1 MDGDVV
7 SLDPLDGKQAVGHG
21 GESHVSVCA
30 GGVQLYCFC
39 IKFIGLFRIMVH
51 FSFFAACQAQEVIGF
66 PDIAIGIR
74 IDLVT
79 DQAGELGFLHLHRN
93 APVECFERVRGQVF
107 HDAGQ
112 QELSGVLV
120 HVGLDKSSPDGVL

>member
-79 DQAGELGFLHLHRN
+79 DQAGELGFFISTGMR
-93 APVECFERVRGQVF
+93 R
-107 HDAGQ
+107 
-112 QELSGVLV
+112 
-120 HVGLDKSSPDGVL
+120 